1 MIIAGQEPSESLTR
15 GSGLMLQPAWH
26 LLPVR
31 PFLSKTHES
40 TLIFLQ
46 GHMFLHA
53 PTGHHSGGII
63 GNIFILFGH
72 PGDFQLLSF
81 LSQLPLPQSPPGGR
95 KLSQCPLW
103 TQGLA
108 SCQHTQLLLSSLG
121 KHQAVAWQNL
131 RETEAS
137 DTRSLGVGT
146 STGIKGVQVS
156 REHLPPAP

>member
-1 MIIAGQEPSESLTR
+1 MTFQGSRQGLLEVAKQRPLTKIKDTVITAGQEPPETLTR
-15 GSGLMLQPAWH
+15 GSGLVLCPAWN

-72 PGDFQLLSF
+72 PGDFQLLIL
-81 LSQLPLPQSPPGGR
+81 LSQLPLPQSPPVGR
-95 KLSQCPLW
+95 RLSQCPLW

-108 SCQHTQLLLSSLG
+108 SCQHTQLLLCSPGYL
-121 KHQAVAWQNL
+121 HTVAWQNL
-131 RETEAS
+131 
-137 DTRSLGVGT
+137 LK
-146 STGIKGVQVS
+146 KGS
-156 REHLPPAP
+156 M